1 MKIIGFG
8 AALVDKQF
16 VVKDKF
22 LREQGL
28 KKGLMTLTQ
37 EETQENLLAKLKEE
51 NYEEFSSCGGSAT
64 NSIYAA
70 AALGTNSGFIGK
82 VGNDKDGELY
92 QTDLKDNS
100 IDISNCITSESGKTG
115 NCIVLIS
122 PDAERTMNS
131 FLGVSSETNFLEIN
145 TDFISSSNVIFIEAY
160 AVTSP
165 DTKNAVEKLIEL
177 SLESNMK
184 IALSLSDPNIVEGF
198 KLEIKSWMK
207 EKIDYLFCN
216 FDEAKAFCESENFSY
231 LEEFAKTIF
240 VTNGSKAT
248 FVIRNNK
255 SIQVPAFQ
263 AEAKDT
269 NGAGDMFAGGV
280 LYGLSLEWEPEVA
293 ASFGNFLASKG
304 VSVLGPRLKKHQ
316 YKEFLEYFL
325 ENIKN

>member
-1 MKIIGFG
+1 
-8 AALVDKQF
+8 
-16 VVKDKF
+16 
-22 LREQGL
+22 
-28 KKGLMTLTQ
+28 
-37 EETQENLLAKLKEE
+37 
-51 NYEEFSSCGGSAT
+51 
-64 NSIYAA
+64 
-70 AALGTNSGFIGK
+70 
-82 VGNDKDGELY
+82 
-92 QTDLKDNS
+92 
-100 IDISNCITSESGKTG
+100 
-115 NCIVLIS
+115 
-122 PDAERTMNS
+122 
-131 FLGVSSETNFLEIN
+131 
-145 TDFISSSNVIFIEAY
+145 
-160 AVTSP
+160 
-165 DTKNAVEKLIEL
+165 
-177 SLESNMK
+177 MK

-248 FVIRNNK
+248 FVIQNNK